1 MASSAWTAL
10 RRGGGTLLAVVGT
23 ASVALIPAMAPPHAV
38 AASALVMGGTDQPR
52 PAELGD
58 YMPRVEQ
65 YFLDPMT
72 SCKVATCRLEPVDY
86 PAEFYPF
93 PQWGGL
99 EALTYDHSVAD
110 GVVSLSAALQNEL
123 TSRAGE
129 PIAMFG
135 SSQSAT
141 VLTIV
146 KRSLATASPEE
157 KDLLEIVLIANPN
170 RPNGGLL
177 SRFSPLSILP
187 IGFTANGATP
197 TDTGIKTTDIAFQY
211 DIAADFPRYPLNLF
225 ALLNSFIGMDIHG
238 SYTVTRNGYTE
249 LELLQAIED
258 PANRQTFGDTTYIT
272 IPTKDLPLVQPIRQF
287 GVAQGISDITE
298 PLVALIE
305 PTLRVLVELGY
316 DRSVEYGRPTS
327 GALFPR
333 IDPGKLVFDLADAVR
348 TGLADAGAEIAATP
362 RSSTQPDPELQA
374 AEPATDEETTLKPE
388 RHKGFTFH
396 RQEDATEETPE
407 PGWSQRHETTEQTS
421 PDADTEPEPEAEPAE
436 DTTAAADDTV
446 PDPGTETESEPPAA
460 DTGTAA

>member
-1 MASSAWTAL
+1 MTNSGWTAL
-10 RRGGGTLLAVVGT
+10 RRGGGTVLAVVGA
-23 ASVALIPAMAPPHAV
+23 ASVALMPAMTPPHAV
-38 AASALVMGGTDQPR
+38 AASALVMGGTDQPH

-99 EALTYDHSVAD
+99 EAMTYDHSVAD
-110 GVVSLSAALQNEL
+110 GVVSLTAALQNEL
-123 TSRAGE
+123 TNPTSE
-129 PIAMFG
+129 PIAIFG

-141 VLTIV
+141 VATIL
-146 KRSLATASPEE
+146 KRSLATATPED
-157 KDLLEIVLIANPN
+157 KDLLEIVLTGNPN

-177 SRFSPLSILP
+177 SRFAPLSIPP

-287 GVAQGISDITE
+287 GVAQGISEITE
-298 PLVALIE
+298 PLVALLE

-316 DRSVEYGRPTS
+316 DRSVEYGHPTA

-348 TGLADAGAEIAATP
+348 TGLEDAAAEIAATP
-362 RSSTQPDPELQA
+362 HSSPQPAPDLQA
-374 AEPATDEETTLKPE
+374 AEPAPDEETTPKPE

-396 RQEDATEETPE
+396 RHESATEETPE
-407 PGWSQRHETTEQTS
+407 PGWSRRHETTEQTS
-421 PDADTEPEPEAEPAE
+421 PDAEDTEPEPEA
-436 DTTAAADDTV
+436 
-446 PDPGTETESEPPAA
+446 
-460 DTGTAA
+460 